1 MADSKHLTFIHLQII
16 GFRMLCLPRGRT
28 RGTQAPWPG
37 RMRSTP
43 SELLARPPYRC
54 AGVLA
59 CGAVACSH
67 ITACFGLFSIQVAS
81 AGLGPQ
87 LLTVSLPHLRLS
99 LRLLRPSPRSRVEPP
114 GGCHLPG
121 SWGIVGA
128 PGGMHDYPL
137 QSSCSLC
144 RAPSCSL
151 SRCLLLRSVQRSSG
165 CCRPRAAA
173 TTP

>member
-1 MADSKHLTFIHLQII
+1 
-16 GFRMLCLPRGRT
+16 MLCLPRGRT

-99 LRLLRPSPRSRVEPP
+99 LPLLRPSPRSRIELLWLGQLS
-114 GGCHLPG
+114 GGT
-121 SWGIVGA
+121 
-128 PGGMHDYPL
+128 
-137 QSSCSLC
+137 
-144 RAPSCSL
+144 
-151 SRCLLLRSVQRSSG
+151 
-165 CCRPRAAA
+165 CRPRAAGA
-173 TTP
+173 HRQPPTLPPASVCLVSGDPCSPGRTQTQLPTIHLPPLRLSLSLLRPSSRSRIELLWFG